1 MAIKGHDDRLK
12 VANSAA
18 VEGGQKHSREAGNP
32 IDSDLNVAHWDGF
45 EFCRIYHIRLT
56 LNFVRKNFYHLIWKG
71 TMKQYIGIALNFVE
85 FTTLGKF
92 EFCPKEILS

>member
-1 MAIKGHDDRLK
+1 MVLIAPRQYGYLRKAYVLEVPKIAWASLDVAIKGHDDRLK

-45 EFCRIYHIRLT
+45 EFCRIHHIRLT
-56 LNFVRKNFYHLIWKG
+56 LNFVRKNFYHLI
-71 TMKQYIGIALNFVE
+71 
-85 FTTLGKF
+85 
-92 EFCPKEILS
+92 